1 VVDMDL
7 VVIVS
12 GIFATTVGYQ
22 LMKVF
27 ARRTEARG
35 VSGSD
40 LAEIRR
46 RLEAIERAV
55 DSIAIEVERG
65 SEAQRFTVKL
75 LSDRSEGRAL
85 P

>member
-12 GIFATTVGYQ
+12 GIFATTVGFQ
-22 LMKVF
+22 AMRVF
-27 ARRTEARG
+27 ARRSEARG

-46 RLEAIERAV
+46 RLEAIEHAV

-75 LSDRSEGRAL
+75 LSERSDGRAL